1 MGKIQNDWRIWKKT
15 VDNFLK
21 LIGWGEAPRNI
32 EFNCHK
38 EKHDKTTYGLDFFFP
53 YKSPLVDNTFYNILH
68 HGFIRIYINQRLIDI
83 LMPH

>member
-1 MGKIQNDWRIWKKT
+1 MIGEFGKKT

-38 EKHDKTTYGLDFFFP
+38 EKHDIFP